1 MKRNLLK
8 KIKVEK
14 ETNKG
19 FIRER
24 LIQFGLMEERK
35 LFELLG
41 TDIDGITQKEAE
53 KRIEE
58 YGYNEISYGNG
69 ITLRKRLFDAFINP
83 FSLVL
88 IVLALVSFFTDY
100 VIPSKGDKDLTTVII
115 ITIMV
120 TLSGA
125 LRIIQ
130 EGKSNK
136 AGEKLKEMIKTTS
149 AVIRDGEESEI
160 PMEEIVVGDII
171 RLNSG
176 DMIPA
181 DVRIISSKDLFISES
196 SMTGESEVVEKFSKL
211 SKETKNKEILS
222 QFELENLAFMGT
234 NVTSGTATAIV
245 LSTGNDTVLG
255 NMADTITEEREMT
268 NFDKGV
274 NSVSVLLIKF
284 MIIMIPIVFVING
297 ITKGDWLQALLF
309 SISVAVGL
317 TPEMLPMLVTT
328 NLAKGAV
335 RMAKY
340 KTVVKKLNSIQ
351 NFGAMDI
358 LCTDKTG
365 TLTEDKIVL
374 ENHLDIHGNEDVRV
388 LRYGYL
394 NSHFQTGLRNLLD
407 VAILKYGDEEGFNNL
422 ANEYEKVDEIPFDFA
437 RRRMSVV
444 LKDKKNKTKLI
455 TKGAIEEMLEISS
468 YAEYK
473 GEVVNLTDDIKK
485 EILETV
491 NNLNE
496 NGMRVIGV
504 AQKNNPSSVESFSVK
519 DESDMVLMGYISFL
533 DPPKESSKY
542 AIEALKD
549 YGVEIKVLT
558 GDNEK
563 VTKYVCKQV
572 GIDVT
577 NILLGSEIEDM
588 TDRELGEKVKITN
601 VFAKLSPAQKAR
613 IVSMLKENGHVV
625 GFMGDG
631 INDAPAMRK
640 SDVGISVDT
649 AVDIAK
655 ESADIILLEK
665 NLMVLQK
672 GVEEGRKTF
681 ANIIK
686 YIKMTA
692 SSNFGNIFSIL
703 IASAFLPFLPMLP
716 IQLLI
721 LNLIYDI
728 SCIAIPWDNVD
739 REYLKKPRTWDA
751 SSIGGFMRWFGP
763 TSSIF
768 DIATYLLMYF
778 VICPKVLGG
787 YYGDPGVNN
796 ALFIALFNAGWFI
809 ESLFTQILVIHLI
822 RTPKVPFVQS
832 IASKSVIISTV
843 IALIIGIVIPYTNF
857 GETIGM
863 TSIPVIYFLYLIG
876 IIFAYMMV
884 VTIIKKIYIKKYGEL
899 L

>member
-24 LIQFGLMEERK
+24 LIQFGLMEEIK

-41 TDIDGITQKEAE
+41 VDIDGLTQKEAE

-88 IVLALVSFFTDY
+88 IILALVSFFTDY

-171 RLNSG
+171 RLNAG

-211 SKETKNKEILS
+211 SKQTKNKEILS
-222 QFELENLAFMGT
+222 HFELENLAFMGT

-274 NSVSVLLIKF
+274 NSVSMLLIKF

-374 ENHLDIHGNEDVRV
+374 ENHLDIHGNEDIRV

-444 LKDKKNKTKLI
+444 LKDNKNKTKLI

-473 GEVVNLTDDIKK
+473 GEVVDLTDDIKK

-491 NNLNE
+491 NKLNE

-542 AIEALKD
+542 AIESLKD
-549 YGVEIKVLT
+549 YGVEVKVLT

-787 YYGDPGVNN
+787 YYGDPSVNN
-796 ALFIALFNAGWFI
+796 ILFIALFNAGWFI
-809 ESLFTQILVIHLI
+809 ESLFTQTLVIHLI

-843 IALIIGIVIPYTNF
+843 IALIISIVIPYTNL

-863 TSIPVIYFLYLIG
+863 TSIPAIYLLYIIG
-876 IIFAYMMV
+876 IIFAYMIV

>member
-1 MKRNLLK
+1 MKKNLLK

-19 FIRER
+19 LIRER
-24 LIQFGLMEERK
+24 LIQFGLMKERE
-35 LFELLG
+35 LFELLE
-41 TDIDGITQKEAE
+41 TKIDGITQKEAE
-53 KRIEE
+53 ERIEE

-88 IVLALVSFFTDY
+88 IVLAIVSFFTDY
-100 VIPSKGDKDLTTVII
+100 VIPNKGDKDLTTVII

-149 AVIRDGEESEI
+149 AVIRDGKEREI

-171 RLNSG
+171 RLNAG

-211 SKETKNKEILS
+211 SEETKNKEILS
-222 QFELENLAFMGT
+222 HFELENLAFMGT

-274 NSVSVLLIKF
+274 NSVSMLLIKF

-374 ENHLDIHGNEDVRV
+374 ENHLDIHGNEDIRV

-444 LKDKKNKTKLI
+444 LKDNKNKTKLI

-473 GEVVNLTDDIKK
+473 GEVVDLTEDIKK

-504 AQKNNPSSVESFSVK
+504 AQKNNPSSVESFSIK

-549 YGVEIKVLT
+549 YGVEVKVLT

-588 TDRELGEKVKITN
+588 TDRELKEKVKITN

-739 REYLKKPRTWDA
+739 REYLKKPRSWDA

-778 VICPKVLGG
+778 VICLKVLGG

-796 ALFIALFNAGWFI
+796 VLFIALFNAGWFI
-809 ESLFTQILVIHLI
+809 ESLFTQTLVIHLI
-822 RTPKVPFVQS
+822 RTPKVPFIQS

-857 GETIGM
+857 GERIGM
-863 TSIPVIYFLYLIG
+863 TLVPAIYFLYLIA
-876 IIFAYMMV
+876 IICAYMML

>member
-1 MKRNLLK
+1 
-8 KIKVEK
+8 
-14 ETNKG
+14 
-19 FIRER
+19 
-24 LIQFGLMEERK
+24 
-35 LFELLG
+35 
-41 TDIDGITQKEAE
+41 
-53 KRIEE
+53 
-58 YGYNEISYGNG
+58 
-69 ITLRKRLFDAFINP
+69 
-83 FSLVL
+83 
-88 IVLALVSFFTDY
+88 
-100 VIPSKGDKDLTTVII
+100 
-115 ITIMV
+115 
-120 TLSGA
+120 
-125 LRIIQ
+125 
-130 EGKSNK
+130 
-136 AGEKLKEMIKTTS
+136 
-149 AVIRDGEESEI
+149 
-160 PMEEIVVGDII
+160 
-171 RLNSG
+171 
-176 DMIPA
+176 
-181 DVRIISSKDLFISES
+181 
-196 SMTGESEVVEKFSKL
+196 
-211 SKETKNKEILS
+211 
-222 QFELENLAFMGT
+222 
-234 NVTSGTATAIV
+234 
-245 LSTGNDTVLG
+245 
-255 NMADTITEEREMT
+255 
-268 NFDKGV
+268 
-274 NSVSVLLIKF
+274 
-284 MIIMIPIVFVING
+284 
-297 ITKGDWLQALLF
+297 
-309 SISVAVGL
+309 
-317 TPEMLPMLVTT
+317 
-328 NLAKGAV
+328 
-335 RMAKY
+335 
-340 KTVVKKLNSIQ
+340 
-351 NFGAMDI
+351 I

-365 TLTEDKIVL
+365 TLTADKIVL

-504 AQKNNPSSVESFSVK
+504 AQKNNPSSVESFSIK

-549 YGVEIKVLT
+549 YGVEVKVLT

-787 YYGDPGVNN
+787 YYGDPSVNN
-796 ALFIALFNAGWFI
+796 VLFIALFNAGWFI
-809 ESLFTQILVIHLI
+809 ESLFTQTLVIHLI

>member
-1 MKRNLLK
+1 MKKNLFK

-14 ETNKG
+14 EANKG
-19 FIRER
+19 FVRER
-24 LIQFGLMEERK
+24 LIQFGLMKERELFK
-35 LFELLG
+35 LLEIK
-41 TDIDGITQKEAE
+41 IDGITQKEAE
-53 KRIEE
+53 ERIEE

-88 IVLALVSFFTDY
+88 IGLAIVSFFTDY
-100 VIPSKGDKDLTTVII
+100 VIPSNGDTDLTTVII

-120 TLSGA
+120 TLSGV

-149 AVIRDGEESEI
+149 AVIRDGEEREI

-171 RLNSG
+171 RLNAG

-181 DVRIISSKDLFISES
+181 DVRIIFSKDLFISES

-211 SKETKNKEILS
+211 SEETRNKEILS
-222 QFELENLAFMGT
+222 HFELENLAFMGT

-255 NMADTITEEREMT
+255 NMADTITEKREMT

-274 NSVSVLLIKF
+274 NSVSMLLIKF

-407 VAILKYGDEEGFNNL
+407 VAILKHGDEEGFNNL

-444 LKDKKNKTKLI
+444 LKDKKDKTKLI

-473 GEVVNLTDDIKK
+473 GEVVYLTEDIKK
-485 EILETV
+485 EVLENV
-491 NNLNE
+491 DKLNE
-496 NGMRVIGV
+496 SGMRVIGV

-549 YGVEIKVLT
+549 YGVEVKVLT

-563 VTKYVCKQV
+563 VTKHVCKQV

-588 TDRELGEKVKITN
+588 TDRKLKEKVKVTN

-796 ALFIALFNAGWFI
+796 MLFIALFNAGWFI
-809 ESLFTQILVIHLI
+809 ESLCTQTLVIHLI

-832 IASKSVIISTV
+832 VASRSVIISTV
-843 IALIIGIVIPYTNF
+843 FALIIGIVIPYTNF
-857 GETIGM
+857 GERIGM
-863 TSIPVIYFLYLIG
+863 TLVPAIYFLYLIG

-884 VTIIKKIYIKKYGEL
+884 VTIIKKLYIKKYGEL